1 MAQLRHL
8 PAPRRIA
15 VVLLVLLT
23 VTAVHGAASVA
34 VPAVAVAAG
43 PASIGATLLHQ
54 TVSPGGRNCVD
65 DADHRQQQSMSARP
79 GPAGDDHG
87 TPTGTVTTPT
97 WSASPSAT
105 GRAARSS
112 AAGPLL
118 RRGTLPCSS
127 RAPPDRLAA
136 QLTTAAAH
144 LPIPD

>member
-43 PASIGATLLHQ
+43 PASIGAALLHQ

-65 DADHRQQQSMSARP
+65 DADHRQQQSVSARP

-87 TPTGTVTTPT
+87 TPTGAVATPT
-97 WSASPSAT
+97 WSAAPAAT
-105 GRAARSS
+105 GQAARSS

-118 RRGTLPCSS
+118 HHGTRPCSS
-127 RAPPDRLAA
+127 RAPPDQLAA
-136 QLTTAAAH
+136 QLTTVAAH
-144 LPIPD
+144 LPILD

>member
-23 VTAVHGAASVA
+23 LTAVHGAASVA

-43 PASIGATLLHQ
+43 PASIGAALLHQ

-65 DADHRQQQSMSARP
+65 DADHRQQQSVSARP

-87 TPTGTVTTPT
+87 TPTGAVTTPT
-97 WSASPSAT
+97 WPAAPSAT
-105 GRAARSS
+105 GQAARSS

-118 RRGTLPCSS
+118 HRGTRPCSS
-127 RAPPDRLAA
+127 RAPPDQLAA

-144 LPIPD
+144 LPILD